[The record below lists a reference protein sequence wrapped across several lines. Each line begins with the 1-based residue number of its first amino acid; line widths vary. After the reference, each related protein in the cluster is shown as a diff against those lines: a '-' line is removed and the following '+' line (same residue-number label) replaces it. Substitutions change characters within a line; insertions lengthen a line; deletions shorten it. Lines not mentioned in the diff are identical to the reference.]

1 MQNFSK
7 YKIEMS
13 DRTIDSS
20 LSAVLAPVVHPPLPG
35 PESLKPINTEADSGT
50 FSYILGLCPIQI
62 LPIKLKLFRFINR
75 LPNPIQVIVKIMQS
89 KTVQFFVS

>member
-35 PESLKPINTEADSGT
+35 PESLKPINTEADSGI
-50 FSYILGLCPIQI
+50 FSNKLGLWPTQI
-62 LPIKLKLFRFINR
+62 LPIKIETFMFYRN
-75 LPNPIQVIVKIMQS
+75 N
-89 KTVQFFVS
+89 